1 MFARFVPSPFG
12 KGGFVSF
19 SANHSAAFS
28 AREDFIQDL
37 RNDTRSMSMARS
49 SVTIFMQQV
58 YLWMTAA
65 LGVTAVT
72 AYLTASSPALLGLF
86 FGGGMLMPIIL
97 MVAIFGL
104 VIYLSAAIHKLS
116 AGAATG
122 FFLLYSALM
131 GFWLAPVLL
140 VYSGASVA
148 RAFMVT
154 AGMFGGMSVFG
165 MVTKRDLSGM
175 GSFLMMG
182 LWGIILASIVN
193 IFLKSTQM
201 DFVISVVGVIVFT
214 GLTAWDTQKLR
225 QMGETAPIEDSVA
238 IRRGAILGALSL
250 YLDFINLFL
259 MLLRLFGNRD

>member
-1 MFARFVPSPFG
+1 M
-12 KGGFVSF
+12 
-19 SANHSAAFS
+19 
-28 AREDFIQDL
+28 QDL
-37 RNDTRSMSMARS
+37 RNDTRS